1 MRTRFIKEGI
11 RHRVMVRTNNTAA
24 LCQIAET
31 LKGAGYVEA
40 GFVRFWVH
48 VISPRRVKPETKD
61 KPKVT
66 K

>member
-1 MRTRFIKEGI
+1 MRTRFIKEGL
-11 RHRVMVRTNNTAA
+11 RQRVMVRTNNTAA
-24 LCQIAET
+24 LCQVAET

-48 VISPRRVKPETKD
+48 VISPRRVKSENKD
-61 KPKVT
+61 KPKAI